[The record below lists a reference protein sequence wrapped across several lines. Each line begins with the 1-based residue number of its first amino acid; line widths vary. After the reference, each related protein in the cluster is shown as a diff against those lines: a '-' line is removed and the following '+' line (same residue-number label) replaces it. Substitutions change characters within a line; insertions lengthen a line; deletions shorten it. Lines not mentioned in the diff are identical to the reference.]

1 MSHRTECWS
10 VIQKVYIYIQLQ
22 VVSKVFNLASEHVW
36 MQYHSLPTATA
47 AAFSSHHDS
56 CVQEVTILKQLP
68 PHPNIVELVHHFK
81 GSTERFV
88 KHAKQHNPDDP
99 LTLYMLAPTA
109 DFLVLQPSC
118 RTILSD
124 AVKRLKQKCPKQK
137 CPVPCGGVPQDEEEE
152 ILMIIAQILLA
163 LAHLNRHHIAH
174 CAVLPKN
181 VLIDEQKGSVILANF
196 SHALHLNPHN
206 LEAIRIAITQ
216 RLKGN
221 DYCTFSPEVSQ
232 CLFDLDTQ
240 TDYTHLQENL
250 DKIFGK
256 SDLFAAG
263 KMIYDLILEQPSIWF
278 SNDDQI
284 PYLEGLSPRSNQLLR
299 KLVACNPKDRV
310 SALQG
315 AVCSLFLL
323 YGPKESEVNSL
334 DDCHRWLFS
343 ETLELHLRPVLK
355 DYDNVDFSDARS
367 KLRYVYLTVADPKH
381 IWDACKLFHRV

>member
-1 MSHRTECWS
+1 MDQITTK
-10 VIQKVYIYIQLQ
+10 IFLYIQLQ
-22 VVSKVFNLASEHVW
+22 VISKVFNLANEQVW
-36 MQYHSLPTATA
+36 VQYHSLPSATA
-47 AAFSSHHDS
+47 AAFSSSYHDS
-56 CVQEVTILKQLP
+56 CVQEAAILKQLP

-99 LTLYMLAPTA
+99 LTLYMMASTG
-109 DFLVLQPSC
+109 DFLILQPSC

-124 AVKRLKQKCPKQK
+124 AVKRLKQKLPK
-137 CPVPCGGVPQDEEEE
+137 CCGAIPQDEEEE

-174 CAVLPKN
+174 CAVLAKN
-181 VLIDEQKGSVILANF
+181 VLIDEEKGSVTLANF

-206 LEAIRIAITQ
+206 LEAIRIAATQ
-216 RLKGN
+216 RLE
-221 DYCTFSPEVSQ
+221 DSDFCTFSPEVPRS
-232 CLFDLDTQ
+232 LSDLDTQ
-240 TDYTHLQENL
+240 ANYMHLQENL
-250 DKIFGK
+250 DRIFGK

-263 KMIYDLILEQPSIWF
+263 KMIYDLVLEQPSLKF

-284 PYLEGLSPRSNQLLR
+284 PYLEGLSPRCNQLLR
-299 KLVACNPKDRV
+299 KLVACNPKDRL

-315 AVCSLFLL
+315 AVCSLVLL
-323 YGPKESEVNSL
+323 YGPKESEVTSL

-343 ETLELHLRPVLK
+343 EALELHLRPVLK
-355 DYDNVDFSDARS
+355 GYENVDFADAKS

-381 IWDACKLFHRV
+381 IWEACKLFHQV